1 MPVSGLV
8 NKWPFHAEKKSYD
21 VWDDV
26 TKTSPPADYAGET
39 TMDGLKVYQY
49 HQVITDAPID
59 LGNDIQG
66 IYNLDETY
74 SIDPVTGKIID
85 QQVHDVRTLKDGGD
99 TALDLTAEYT
109 PETIQSNVDDA
120 KAGAKQLTL
129 ITKTLPIVGLVVGSD
144 LRGARG
150 LPAAARRRRRVRR
163 SPPRR
168 RRPTRPHR
176 PPSRS
181 RRALSPG
188 RRRRPPSP
196 G

>member
-1 MPVSGLV
+1 VPVSGLV
-8 NKWPFHAEKKSYD
+8 NKWPFHAEKKTYD

-26 TKTSPPADYAGET
+26 TKTAPPAQYAGET
-39 TMDGLKVYQY
+39 TIDGLTVYQY

-120 KAGAKQLTL
+120 KAGGKQLTL
-129 ITKTLPIVGLVVGSD
+129 ITKTLPIVGLVVG
-144 LRGARG
+144 LICVALGVFLLVRH
-150 LPAAARRRRRVRR
+150 RRR
-163 SPPRR
+163 SSEPTEAPPAHAAT
-168 RRPTRPHR
+168 PT
-176 PPSRS
+176 
-181 RRALSPG
+181 A
-188 RRRRPPSP
+188 
-196 G
+196 